1 MQGRRIEVVNLAD
14 NGKED
19 LLQDLVSIIYSFS
32 ARLYGKRRAKRKTE
46 QITQALKDDN
56 GL

>member
-1 MQGRRIEVVNLAD
+1 MHGRRIEVVNLAD

-19 LLQDLVSIIYSFS
+19 LASIIYSFS

-46 QITQALKDDN
+46 QINQALKDNN